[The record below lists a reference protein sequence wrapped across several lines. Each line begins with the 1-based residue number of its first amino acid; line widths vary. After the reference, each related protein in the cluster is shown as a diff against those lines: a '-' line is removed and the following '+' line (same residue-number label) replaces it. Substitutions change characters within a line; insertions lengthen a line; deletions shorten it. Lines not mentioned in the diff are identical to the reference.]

1 VSNAKRQHTR
11 QEKHVLRRVKSSV
24 GRGIRAV
31 AESPVMKFTTGVV
44 LLTSGL
50 DEAIETLFDDISAL
64 ELGAH
69 HGVMVLGFVNLLS
82 SLPDLLDGM
91 SGAFLVDEE
100 DKEMEQQ
107 PRAEK
112 LRHMTGDVNEDA
124 DAESTGKPFSFSKSS
139 TEGSA
144 DASRVRQRAA

>member
-1 VSNAKRQHTR
+1 
-11 QEKHVLRRVKSSV
+11 
-24 GRGIRAV
+24 
-31 AESPVMKFTTGVV
+31 MKFTTGVV

>member
-1 VSNAKRQHTR
+1 MGNARRHSTR
-11 QEKHVLRRVKSSV
+11 PEKHFLRRAKSSV

-31 AESPVMKFTTGVV
+31 AESPFMKFTTGVV

-91 SGAFLVDEE
+91 SGAFLVDEDDE
-100 DKEMEQQ
+100 DREE
-107 PRAEK
+107 PVRAESV
-112 LRHMTGDVNEDA
+112 RHKAGDVSH
-124 DAESTGKPFSFSKSS
+124 ESGDQGAGKPVAFSRSSDESK
-139 TEGSA
+139 A